1 LGSSGS
7 RGSVNGTVDRCHQGA
22 QDFVGGGRLAEP
34 LLQHLERASM
44 SLVAVGL
51 AGVGDDDGP
60 VLPVGC
66 SAREAM
72 RLFARLF
79 EDGVAAEPAGAGS
92 AKAIT
97 TV

>member
-1 LGSSGS
+1 LEDVK
-7 RGSVNGTVDRCHQGA
+7 RA
-22 QDFVGGGRLAEP
+22 IVG
-34 LLQHLERASM
+34 
-44 SLVAVGL
+44 LVAVGL